1 MIRGDA
7 MKRRLNRPNRP
18 SRADTTVIR
27 PCRPK
32 AAAVG
37 VFTGTTVAALLATWP
52 VNVTVSLNHEPD
64 TVVVGQAD
72 AQHPVC
78 QATLTLPQTSSGGTP
93 IQRAR
98 N

>member
-7 MKRRLNRPNRP
+7 MKRRLNRP

-27 PCRPK
+27 PRRPK
-32 AAAVG
+32 ATAVG

-52 VNVTVSLNHEPD
+52 FNVTVSLNPEPD

-72 AQHPVC
+72 AQHPVR
-78 QATLTLPQTSSGGTP
+78 QAALTLAQTSSGGTP
-93 IQRAR
+93 MQRAG